1 MVSTCMLWA
10 LRARARAERCPS
22 RTDATVVDQRSTS
35 WKQPIVRRGLD
46 YKYSAAFG
54 CLCDGGG
61 AVRVQRVEQT
71 RPASDQ
77 HGAAVGRLTE
87 LPSEP
92 HHPYLWG
99 TVRRHGERVCVL
111 GEPSGSGA
119 GIEPQPRDTI
129 WAPW

>member
-1 MVSTCMLWA
+1 MLWA

-54 CLCDGGG
+54 CLCDGGS
-61 AVRVQRVEQT
+61 AVRVQRVEQS

-99 TVRRHGERVCVL
+99 HGAVVSACTL
-111 GEPSGSGA
+111 WASLPAKSPSRGTRS
-119 GIEPQPRDTI
+119 
-129 WAPW
+129 WALS